1 MTAPSRPATS
11 FLSGRVSLDQWRG
24 SRLEA
29 VDTADTELIGLAPM
43 SLALA
48 QPQLDAVAEACRR
61 HQVLRMHLFGSALR
75 DDFDPSRSDLDLL
88 VEFLPIAPGALV
100 QAYFGLEQQL
110 VAITGKPVDLVMADA
125 VRNPYVRR
133 DIEAS
138 KQLIY
143 EA

>member
-1 MTAPSRPATS
+1 
-11 FLSGRVSLDQWRG
+11 
-24 SRLEA
+24 
-29 VDTADTELIGLAPM
+29 M

-48 QPQLDAVAEACRR
+48 QPQLDAIAAACRQ
-61 HQVLRMHLFGSALR
+61 HQVQRMHLFGSALR
-75 DDFDPSRSDLDLL
+75 DDFDPGRSDLDLL
-88 VEFLPIAPGALV
+88 VEFQPIDPGALV

-110 VAITGKPVDLVMADA
+110 AAITGKPVDLVMADA

>member
-1 MTAPSRPATS
+1 
-11 FLSGRVSLDQWRG
+11 
-24 SRLEA
+24 
-29 VDTADTELIGLAPM
+29 M
-43 SLALA
+43 SLALP
-48 QPQLDAVAEACRR
+48 QPTLDAIADACRC

-75 DDFDPSRSDLDLL
+75 DDFDPARSDLDLL
-88 VEFLPIAPGALV
+88 VEFQPIEPGALV
-100 QAYFGLEQQL
+100 RAYFGLERQL
-110 VAITGKPVDLVMADA
+110 ASIIGQPVDLVMDDA

>member
-1 MTAPSRPATS
+1 
-11 FLSGRVSLDQWRG
+11 
-24 SRLEA
+24 
-29 VDTADTELIGLAPM
+29 M
-43 SLALA
+43 SLALD
-48 QPQLDAVAEACRR
+48 QPQLDSIAAACWQ

-75 DDFDPSRSDLDLL
+75 DDFDPTRSDLDLL
-88 VEFLPIAPGALV
+88 VEFQPIDSGSLV
-100 QAYFGLEQQL
+100 QAFFSLERQL
-110 VAITGKPVDLVMADA
+110 ASITGMPVDLVMADA